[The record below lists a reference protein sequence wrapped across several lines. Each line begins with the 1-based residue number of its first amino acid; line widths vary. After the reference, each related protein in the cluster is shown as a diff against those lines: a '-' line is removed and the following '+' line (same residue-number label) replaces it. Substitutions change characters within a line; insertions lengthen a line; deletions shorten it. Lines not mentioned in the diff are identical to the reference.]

1 VALIFAQ
8 LGRILR
14 DKIFLMYID
23 DKELEDLIIRSGF
36 ALKADFEEVKTLAK
50 ERSLTL
56 GTAAL
61 MKGIMSEDDL
71 RRMEAHILGLPFV
84 DLQDRRIPFEILS
97 LIPEPVC
104 REHNVIAF
112 AREREGIA
120 VAFLDP
126 RTIRSFEALSNGQKI
141 VPRLT
146 DTHSMRAA
154 LLAYQSV
161 LKQKFGDLIQE
172 DAKKLGL
179 SGEGGVSKNLST
191 KAAAVRIV
199 DSIIK
204 HALLQEASDIHLEP
218 GENMLLVRYRI
229 KGALRDAMVLPK
241 NATLA
246 VFSRLKMLAHLEVEN
261 KNRPQ
266 DGRFKAEIEGENLS
280 LRVSTMPVALGE
292 RMLIRLS
299 RQNTEGFT
307 LESLGFHGE
316 GLERIHEAL
325 RKKEGLVLVT
335 GPKGSGKT
343 TTLYTILDILN
354 TPTLSL
360 AAAEE
365 KIEYRLARLSQVLA
379 KPKIGLTLAAAI
391 RALMRQDPDVIMVGN
406 LPDKE
411 TASAA
416 LNAAL
421 TGKLVIASL
430 EADSAAEAIK
440 RLLKMKVD
448 ESMLAL
454 SLKLVVS
461 QRLARRAMSPGLVG
475 IAEVMPVGIHL
486 KDLIREGAPA
496 SKIEEEAVRRGFLAL
511 REEAR
516 LKTEEG
522 LISPEEAKTIIR

>member
-1 VALIFAQ
+1 
-8 LGRILR
+8 
-14 DKIFLMYID
+14 
-23 DKELEDLIIRSGF
+23 
-36 ALKADFEEVKTLAK
+36 
-50 ERSLTL
+50 
-56 GTAAL
+56 
-61 MKGIMSEDDL
+61 
-71 RRMEAHILGLPFV
+71 
-84 DLQDRRIPFEILS
+84 
-97 LIPEPVC
+97 
-104 REHNVIAF
+104 
-112 AREREGIA
+112 
-120 VAFLDP
+120 
-126 RTIRSFEALSNGQKI
+126 
-141 VPRLT
+141 
-146 DTHSMRAA
+146 
-154 LLAYQSV
+154 
-161 LKQKFGDLIQE
+161 LIQE

-246 VFSRLKMLAHLEVEN
+246 VFSRLKMLAHLEAEN

-266 DGRFKAEIEGENLS
+266 DGRFKAEIEDENLS

-411 TASAA
+411 TASVA

-430 EADSAAEAIK
+430 EADSAAEAIE

-475 IAEVMPVGIHL
+475 IAEVMLVGIHL

-496 SKIEEEAVRRGFLAL
+496 SKIEEEAVRRGFLVL

-516 LKTEEG
+516 LKAEEG
-522 LISPEEAKTIIR
+522 LISPEEAKTIMR